1 MKIGFSSLRTLL
13 FELPRYGKLTYC
25 LARDDRV
32 PLGPKL
38 ALGAVLGLI
47 VSPVDVPA
55 WVPVVG
61 DLDLVAMGALAVKV
75 FVDACPEGVVEE
87 HRAAMKQGASTFDRD
102 LGRVLERAREV
113 GGHLLG
119 RLGASLPAG
128 VIEDSE
134 ERSR

>member
-1 MKIGFSSLRTLL
+1 MRIGFSSLRTLL

-32 PLGPKL
+32 PLGHKL
-38 ALGAVLGLI
+38 ALAAVLGLV
-47 VSPVDVPA
+47 VSPVDVPG

-61 DLDLVAMGALAVKV
+61 DLDLVALGVLAVKV

-87 HRAAMKQGASTFDRD
+87 HRAAMRQGASTFDRD
-102 LGRVLERAREV
+102 LGWLLGRAREV
-113 GGHLLG
+113 GGYLLG
-119 RLGASLPAG
+119 RLGVSAPAG
-128 VIEDSE
+128 VIEGLE